1 MAQHLDRRTFLRL
14 AGVSAGAVA
23 LSATGF
29 VRPARSEP
37 LDPPFVHGV
46 ASGDPLSDRVI
57 LWTRVTPD
65 PDAVPGS
72 GRGGNVTVRYLV
84 ATDPDLRDVV
94 RRGTVRT
101 GPDRDHTVKV
111 DVDGLEPATTYH
123 YAFELGGQRSV
134 VGRTRTAP
142 EAGST
147 PPDLRFA
154 LVSCSNFEGGYF
166 AGYRGIAERDDLDFV
181 LHVGDYIYEYRVGY
195 YGAGP
200 EIGREHRPHTDVV
213 TLDEYRQRYACYRE
227 DPDLRA
233 IHAAHPFMLMWDD
246 HEVADDN
253 WKGGAY
259 NHDEETQGPF
269 EERFAAATQAYL
281 EWLPIRENPEDPR
294 RLYRRFEL
302 GQLATL
308 HMIDSRSYRSE
319 QVGTDEFDPGA
330 ADPRPDP
337 AVDDP
342 DRTMLGSEQKAWFKD
357 GLSSS
362 SATWQLIGNP
372 QMITPVLFPPLP
384 EDLSGPIND
393 MVGVLP
399 RQGAGW
405 NKDQWDG
412 YRAAR
417 QEILQHL
424 ADNGIDNTVFFT
436 GDIHSSWACDVPLDP
451 GGYPVTSPSVA
462 AELVGTSVTSDN
474 LDEITG
480 SPPRTT
486 SIAVEEAFKAN
497 NRHIQMIEFD
507 SHGFSVVDVN
517 DERVQMDWWYLRSDD
532 TPDRPQHDPGAE
544 AVHGQSWKVDVGT
557 NEVSPASG
565 PVGDRAGAAPS
576 EPEDEATEQEDD
588 GEPADDPEPTA
599 EEETTTAVAG
609 EPDASGPALP
619 ATGAAVT
626 GLGAAAVAAAEG
638 LRRLG
643 RAEPSGTEGAEDVDA
658 GPDVDV

>member
-1 MAQHLDRRTFLRL
+1 MPESLDRRTFLRL
-14 AGVSAGAVA
+14 TGLSAGALVA
-23 LSATGF
+23 WGAAGF
-29 VRPARSEP
+29 ARPARAEP
-37 LDPPFVHGV
+37 AEPPFVHGV
-46 ASGDPLSDRVI
+46 ASGDPLPDGVL
-57 LWTRVTPD
+57 LWTRVTPST
-65 PDAVPGS
+65 DATPGS
-72 GRGGNVTVRYLV
+72 GAGPEVTVRWLV
-84 ATDPDLRDVV
+84 ARDPELTDVV

-101 GPDRDHTVKV
+101 GPERDHTVKV
-111 DVDGLEPATTYH
+111 DVDGLEPSSTYH
-123 YAFELGGQRSV
+123 YAFELGGARSV
-134 VGRTRTAP
+134 VGTTRTSPAP
-142 EAGST
+142 GAS

-200 EIGREHRPHTDVV
+200 EIGREHRPDTDVV
-213 TLDEYRQRYACYRE
+213 TLAEYRQRYACYRE

-233 IHAAHPFMLMWDD
+233 IHAAHPFVLMWDD

-253 WKGGAY
+253 WKGGAF

-281 EWLPIRENPEDPR
+281 EWLPIREHAEDPR

-302 GQLATL
+302 GDLATL

-319 QVGTDEFDPGA
+319 QVGTDDADPGA
-330 ADPRPDP
+330 VDPRPDP

-342 DRTMLGSEQKAWFKD
+342 DRTMLGSEQKAWFKE

-384 EDLSGPIND
+384 DDLTGPISD

-399 RQGAGW
+399 RQGAGY

-417 QEILQHL
+417 EEILRHL
-424 ADNGIDNTVFFT
+424 VDEGIDNTVFFT
-436 GDIHSSWACDVPLDP
+436 GDIHSSWACDIPLDP
-451 GGYPVTSPSVA
+451 GGYPLTSPSVA

-486 SIAVEEAFKAN
+486 SITVEEAFKAN
-497 NRHIQMIEFD
+497 NRHVKLLEFD
-507 SHGFSVVDVN
+507 SHGYSIVDVN
-517 DERVQMDWWYLRSDD
+517 GDRVQMDWWYLRSDE
-532 TPDRPQHDPGAE
+532 TPDRPQHDPGADV
-544 AVHGQSWKVDVGT
+544 VHGQSWKVDVGT

-565 PVGDRAGAAPS
+565 PVGDRATASSDPDEPAEEADPPPDEKERGPDRDEAPPSRDPQRAPAAAPAS
-576 EPEDEATEQEDD
+576 E
-588 GEPADDPEPTA
+588 
-599 EEETTTAVAG
+599 
-609 EPDASGPALP
+609 ASPLP
-619 ATGAAVT
+619 ATGGGA
-626 GLGAAAVAAAEG
+626 GLGAAALAAAEG

-643 RAEPSGTEGAEDVDA
+643 RATDAPATEDGVPPR
-658 GPDVDV
+658 G

>member
-1 MAQHLDRRTFLRL
+1 MASSLDRRTFLRL
-14 AGVSAGAVA
+14 TGLSAGAVLA
-23 LSATGF
+23 WPATGF
-29 VRPARSEP
+29 VRPARAEP

-46 ASGDPLSDRVI
+46 ASGDPLPDRVL
-57 LWTRVTPD
+57 LWTRATPE
-65 PDAVPGS
+65 PDATPGS
-72 GRGGNVTVRYLV
+72 GRGRDVTVRWLV
-84 ATDPDLRDVV
+84 ATDPELRDVV

-101 GPDRDHTVKV
+101 GADRDHTVKA
-111 DVDGLEPATTYH
+111 DVDGLEPSTTYY

-142 EAGST
+142 AAGST

-200 EIGREHRPHTDVV
+200 DIGREHRPDTDTV

-233 IHAAHPFMLMWDD
+233 IHAAHPFVLMWDD

-253 WKGGAY
+253 WKGGAF

-269 EERFAAATQAYL
+269 EERFAAATRAYF
-281 EWLPIRENPEDPR
+281 EWLPIRENPDDPR

-319 QVGTDEFDPGA
+319 QVGTDENDPGA
-330 ADPRPDP
+330 VDPRPDP

-357 GLSSS
+357 GLSTS

-384 EDLSGPIND
+384 DDLTGPISD
-393 MVGVLP
+393 MVGVFP
-399 RQGAGW
+399 RQGAGY

-417 QEILQHL
+417 EEILRHL
-424 ADNGIDNTVFFT
+424 VDNGIDNTVFFT
-436 GDIHSSWACDVPLDP
+436 GDIHSSWACDIPLDP
-451 GGYPVTSPSVA
+451 GAYPLDSPSVA
-462 AELVGTSVTSDN
+462 TELVGTSVTSDN

-486 SIAVEEAFKAN
+486 SISVEEAFKAN
-497 NRHIQMIEFD
+497 NRHIKLLEFD
-507 SHGFSVVDVN
+507 SHGYSVVDVN
-517 DERVQMDWWYLRSDD
+517 AERVQMDWWYLRSDE
-532 TPDRPQHDPGAE
+532 TPDRPQHDPA
-544 AVHGQSWKVDVGT
+544 ADVVHAQSWKVDVGT
-557 NEVSPASG
+557 NEVSPAAG
-565 PVGDRAGAAPS
+565 PVGERATGDAAPDRGDDT
-576 EPEDEATEQEDD
+576 EPPAAGGGSDGPPQDTPSATPDPDD
-588 GEPADDPEPTA
+588 
-599 EEETTTAVAG
+599 AVADG
-609 EPDASGPALP
+609 RTRPLP
-619 ATGAAVT
+619 ATGAAAT
-626 GLGAAAVAAAEG
+626 GLGTAAVAAAEG

-643 RAEPSGTEGAEDVDA
+643 RGDAADRDA
-658 GPDVDV
+658 GAGGEAGG

>member
-1 MAQHLDRRTFLRL
+1 MPEALDRRTFLRL
-14 AGVSAGAVA
+14 AGVSAGAA
-23 LSATGF
+23 LAYSATGW
-29 VRPARSEP
+29 VRPARAEP
-37 LDPPFVHGV
+37 LDPPFAHGV
-46 ASGDPLSDRVI
+46 ASGDPLADRVM
-57 LWTRVTPD
+57 LWTRLTPS
-65 PDAVPGS
+65 AEATPGS
-72 GRGGNVTVRYLV
+72 GAGGTVTVRWTV
-84 ATDPDLRDVV
+84 ARDPELRSVV
-94 RRGTVRT
+94 RRGTART
-101 GPDRDHTVKV
+101 GPGRDHTVKV
-111 DVDGLEPATTYH
+111 DVDRLEPARTYY
-123 YAFELGGQRSV
+123 YAFEYDGQRSV
-134 VGRTRTAP
+134 VGTTRTGPA
-142 EAGST
+142 ADAT
-147 PPDLRFA
+147 PGDLRFA

-181 LHVGDYIYEYRVGY
+181 LHVGDYIYEYEVGY

-200 EIGREHRPHTDVV
+200 EIGREHEPDADIV

-233 IHAAHPFMLMWDD
+233 VHAAHPFIMMWDD

-253 WKGGAY
+253 WKGGAF

-269 EERFAAATQAYL
+269 EERVAAATQAYF
-281 EWLPIRENPEDPR
+281 EWLPIREHTADPR

-302 GQLATL
+302 GGLATL

-337 AVDDP
+337 EVDDP
-342 DRTMLGSEQKAWFKD
+342 DRTMLGAEQKAWFKE
-357 GLSSS
+357 GLSNSG
-362 SATWQLIGNP
+362 ATWQLIGNP

-384 EDLSGPIND
+384 DELTGQIMD
-393 MVGVLP
+393 MTGVLP

-417 QEILQHL
+417 QEILEHL

-451 GGYPVTSPSVA
+451 GSYPTSPSVA

-486 SIAVEEAFKAN
+486 SIAVEESFKGN
-497 NRHIQMIEFD
+497 NRHIKMIEFD
-507 SHGFSVVDVN
+507 SHGFSIVDVSG
-517 DERVQMDWWYLRSDD
+517 ERVHMDWWYLRSEEI
-532 TPDRPQHDPGAE
+532 PDRPQHDPGAHV
-544 AVHGQSWKVDVGT
+544 VHGQAWKVDVGT
-557 NEVSPASG
+557 NAVSPAEG
-565 PVGDRAGAAPS
+565 PLGPRI
-576 EPEDEATEQEDD
+576 EDEEQEAGPPDAEPPAQPD
-588 GEPADDPEPTA
+588 RSEGTDPGQGE
-599 EEETTTAVAG
+599 
-609 EPDASGPALP
+609 ASGPATAVPASGERRAAGPDRELP
-619 ATGAAVT
+619 VTGAGAAT
-626 GLGAAAVAAAEG
+626 LGATAIAAAEA

-643 RAEPSGTEGAEDVDA
+643 RPAGSVPPTE
-658 GPDVDV
+658 